1 MAAVGLRSRGM
12 KISAAI
18 TMASLDENRDP
29 GEVGSEYG
37 A

>member
-12 KISAAI
+12 MISAAM
-18 TMASLDENRDP
+18 TLTSQEEEGNP

-37 A
+37 T